1 MIKVVFNMA
10 SGQKLTGDMDE
21 EQYQALIQAAIEEPV
36 IEIRG
41 DGKRVVIFT
50 KYIES
55 ITRG

>member
-1 MIKVVFNMA
+1 MIEVIFNMA
-10 SGQKLTGDMDE
+10 SGQKLTGDMDV
-21 EQYQALIQAAIEEPV
+21 EQYEALIKASIEEPV

-55 ITRG
+55 ITRR